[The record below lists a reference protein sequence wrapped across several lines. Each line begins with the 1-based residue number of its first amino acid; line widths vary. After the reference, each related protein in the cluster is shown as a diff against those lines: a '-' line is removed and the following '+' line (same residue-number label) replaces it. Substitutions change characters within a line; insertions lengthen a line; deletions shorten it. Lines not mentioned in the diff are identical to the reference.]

1 MKELKGRTAV
11 ITGGGSGLGRGTA
24 LELAKEGVNLVLADI
39 NQEGAE
45 ETARMAAEA
54 GAQALGV
61 ACDVSQDDAFEKLKA
76 QVEARFG
83 PPDIVMNN
91 VGVLT
96 GGRPED
102 IPLEEWQ
109 RIINTNLM
117 SVVRSN
123 GAFLRGLIE
132 RGRGHIVNVA
142 STAGLYPYAY
152 DRGPYAASKAAVISL
167 TEGLALYLKPKGIG
181 VSVMCPGPMPTNV
194 GKSMRRFGAPLGVRG
209 PGADFVPMPPQEAG
223 ALIVA
228 AIKADRFFITT
239 HPEQVMSR
247 LKRRLQDWDGF
258 IAASATEI
266 DQALSYSDAPQVS
279 S

>member
-1 MKELKGRTAV
+1 MKDLKGRTAV

-24 LELAKEGVNLVLADI
+24 LELAKAGVNLVLADI
-39 NQEGAE
+39 DPAGAQ
-45 ETARMAAEA
+45 ETARLVTEA
-54 GAQALGV
+54 GVQALGV
-61 ACDVSQDDAFEKLKA
+61 ACDVAQADAFHQLKA
-76 QVEARFG
+76 QVEDRFG

-102 IPLEEWQ
+102 IPVAEWE

-123 GAFLRGLIE
+123 EAFLRGFID
-132 RGRGHIVNVA
+132 RGHGHIVNVA

-152 DRGPYAASKAAVISL
+152 DRGPYAASKAAIISL
-167 TEGLALYLKPKGIG
+167 TEGLALYLKPKGVG

-194 GKSMRRFGAPLGVRG
+194 GKSLRRFGAPLGVRG
-209 PGADFVPMPPQEAG
+209 PGADFTPMPPQEAG
-223 ALIVA
+223 ALIVD
-228 AIKADRFFITT
+228 AILNDRFFVTT
-239 HPEQVMSR
+239 HPAQVLQR
-247 LKRRLQDWDGF
+247 LRRRLDDWDGF
-258 IAASATEI
+258 IAASAKEI
-266 DQALSYSDAPQVS
+266 DEALSYSSTPIS

>member
-1 MKELKGRTAV
+1 MKDLKGRTAV

-24 LELAKEGVNLVLADI
+24 MELAKEGVNLVLADI

-54 GAQALGV
+54 GAQAIGV

-102 IPLEEWQ
+102 LPLEEWQ

-123 GAFLRGLIE
+123 GAFLRGIIE

-152 DRGPYAASKAAVISL
+152 DRGPYAASKAAIISL

-209 PGADFVPMPPQEAG
+209 PGADFIPMPPQEAG

-239 HPEQVMSR
+239 HPEQVMAR
-247 LKRRLQDWDGF
+247 LKRRLEDWDGF